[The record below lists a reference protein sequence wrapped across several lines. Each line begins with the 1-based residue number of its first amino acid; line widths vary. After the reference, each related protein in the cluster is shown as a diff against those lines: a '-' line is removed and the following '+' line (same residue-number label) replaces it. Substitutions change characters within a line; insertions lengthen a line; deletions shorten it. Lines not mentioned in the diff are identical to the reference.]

1 MHALFSKGTAL
12 LRARRWMK
20 VVGIGGA
27 SLVMALALATGLD
40 AQGRGRNRAELVA
53 KLTGKPVR
61 IDQAT
66 GRRRAITEQEA
77 VALIDQ
83 VAAMTTPTAPASEA
97 PLPGGGAMLSLS
109 GHGIGHVLI
118 SRPNEDGTSSV
129 RCVTSI
135 DEAVD
140 FLSGDEDSARPF
152 SE

>member
-1 MHALFSKGTAL
+1 MHALFSGGSAL
-12 LRARRWMK
+12 LRARRWVK

-27 SLVMALALATGLD
+27 SLAMAMALATGLD
-40 AQGRGRNRAELVA
+40 AQGRGRSRAELVA

-83 VAAMTTPTAPASEA
+83 VAAMTTRTAPSSEA
-97 PLPGGGAMLSLS
+97 PLPGGGAMLSLA
-109 GHGIGHVLI
+109 GHGMGHVLV

-129 RCVTSI
+129 RCVTSV

-140 FLSGDEDSARPF
+140 FLSGDTDGALPV